1 MKKDLI
7 IGCSTG
13 YKWDTIKYWVN
24 SINQSGF
31 TGDRVMI
38 MMNADK
44 ETVQKV
50 TDTGFTVIGFKQD
63 EQGNLVYQSNI
74 MVHLCTTYFQR
85 RTSTVDVDPY
95 VSQCA

>member
-1 MKKDLI
+1 MKDLI

-38 MMNADK
+38 MMNA
-44 ETVQKV
+44 
-50 TDTGFTVIGFKQD
+50 
-63 EQGNLVYQSNI
+63 
-74 MVHLCTTYFQR
+74 
-85 RTSTVDVDPY
+85 Y
-95 VSQCA
+95 VSELT